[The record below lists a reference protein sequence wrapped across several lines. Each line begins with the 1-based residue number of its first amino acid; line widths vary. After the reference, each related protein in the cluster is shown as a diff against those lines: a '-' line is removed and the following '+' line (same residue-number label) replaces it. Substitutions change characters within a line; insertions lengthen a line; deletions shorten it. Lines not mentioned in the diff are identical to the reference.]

1 LNDNPASFLSTSQRQ
16 GIGMPIK
23 SMTGFG
29 LAEARTP
36 SGSYRVEIRS
46 VNNRFLDVQLRQPK
60 SFSNLEQKIRS
71 AISEAIPRGS
81 VSVYVGCDKENEEGS
96 LSWDRTLVDNYI
108 SVFRDIKK
116 KYKLSGDVTLSDLL
130 HFTDFLKVDSA
141 HCDEKILWKH
151 FSPVLTKALDAFQRS
166 RSVEGE
172 HLIGDLKKILDAISR
187 LLKDVEAR
195 APKRIEEYSKSLTE
209 RIEKLLKNPPDG
221 ARLAMEVAL
230 MADKMD
236 ISEECTRLRA
246 HINAFVKDFDSS
258 EPVGKRMNFLL
269 QEMNREANTIGSKA
283 NDTAISHLS
292 VTLKENI
299 EKIREQIQNI
309 E

>member
-1 LNDNPASFLSTSQRQ
+1 
-16 GIGMPIK
+16 MPIK

-29 LAEARTP
+29 QAEMHTA
-36 SGSYRVEIRS
+36 SGTFRVELRA
-46 VNNRFLDVQLRQPK
+46 VNNRFLDLQIRQPK
-60 SFSNLEQKIRS
+60 SLSNLEQKIKTT
-71 AISEAIPRGS
+71 ISETIPRGS
-81 VSVYVGCDKENEEGS
+81 VSVFISCDRENGDAK
-96 LSWDRTLVDNYI
+96 LTWDKASVENYLRI
-108 SVFRDIKK
+108 FREIKR
-116 KYKLSGDVTLSDLL
+116 KYKLAGDATLSDLL
-130 HFTDFLKVDSA
+130 HFSDFIKAESVQA
-141 HCDEKILWKH
+141 DEKTIWKH
-151 FSPVLTKALDAFQRS
+151 FSPVLSKAIENFQRS
-166 RSVEGE
+166 RADEGE
-172 HLIGDLKKILDAISR
+172 HLIRDLKKTLDAVSR

-195 APKRIEEYSKSLTE
+195 APHRIEEYSKELSK
-209 RIEKLLKNPPDG
+209 RIQKLLAGPADE
-221 ARLAMEVAL
+221 ARLAQEVAL

-246 HINAFVKDFDSS
+246 HINAFVKDFASS

-283 NDTAISHLS
+283 NDTEISHLS